1 MEKANTI
8 LSFEEFV
15 KQGST
20 GGDMDHTEIGMTHD
34 DIPAADAAEIDHD
47 MTGDDA
53 QISTVEPAPAVQPET
68 GDSEHN
74 VPINM
79 IDSESG
85 EAETTVEAEPNVQ
98 IEEPANSTEN

>member
-34 DIPAADAAEIDHD
+34 DIPAADAAE
-47 MTGDDA
+47 
-53 QISTVEPAPAVQPET
+53 
-68 GDSEHN
+68 
-74 VPINM
+74 
-79 IDSESG
+79 
-85 EAETTVEAEPNVQ
+85 AEKAF
-98 IEEPANSTEN
+98 A